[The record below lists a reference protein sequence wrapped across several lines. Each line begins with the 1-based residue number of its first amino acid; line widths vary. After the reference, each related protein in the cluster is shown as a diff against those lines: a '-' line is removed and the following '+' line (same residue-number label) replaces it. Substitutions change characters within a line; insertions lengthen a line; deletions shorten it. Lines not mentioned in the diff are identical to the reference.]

1 MLPTCP
7 TQRRPAVSPSRTL
20 LALRLPQTTRRS
32 PIASCPAKHNNADD
46 RSAAAAAGTIR
57 RRRRVRG
64 IATTSAA
71 AMKWTCTAP
80 LASPKARTGVPT
92 RHGLRSFIDT
102 RSMNVPLPPDR
113 RDEVRKQTSNIGIS
127 IGSERTPTAS
137 SLTLLPVL
145 VETWI
150 SVAVVLLAIS
160 ARLFC
165 LLGGCDDAIVSCG
178 FGGSAGCTINR

>member
-1 MLPTCP
+1 
-7 TQRRPAVSPSRTL
+7 
-20 LALRLPQTTRRS
+20 
-32 PIASCPAKHNNADD
+32 
-46 RSAAAAAGTIR
+46 
-57 RRRRVRG
+57 
-64 IATTSAA
+64 
-71 AMKWTCTAP
+71 
-80 LASPKARTGVPT
+80 
-92 RHGLRSFIDT
+92 
-102 RSMNVPLPPDR
+102 MNVPLPPDR